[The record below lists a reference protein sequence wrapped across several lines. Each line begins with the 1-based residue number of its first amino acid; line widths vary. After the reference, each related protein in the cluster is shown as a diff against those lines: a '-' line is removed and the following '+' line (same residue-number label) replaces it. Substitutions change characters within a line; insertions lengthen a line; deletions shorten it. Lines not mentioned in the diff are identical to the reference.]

1 MAEWDA
7 IQRSV
12 EAIISDQELTTITAG
27 ASAAFITNSL
37 DLDPGYEVQNLT
49 NYMRDVTTG
58 YCYTWDSVGSLLT
71 QVEPTGDPAVC
82 P

>member
-1 MAEWDA
+1 VAEWDA
-7 IQRSV
+7 I
-12 EAIISDQELTTITAG
+12 
-27 ASAAFITNSL
+27 SL
-37 DLDPGYEVQNLT
+37 DFDPDDEVQNLT